1 MRIFLFSLIIVLHF
15 QLINAQQFSIEGNV
29 KESES
34 GTALRYANIRVSGTT
49 YGTSSNKNGE
59 YEIKLHAGKYVIIAS
74 YIGYI
79 SDTIKIDLNRNLQGI
94 NFRLEKS
101 SVNLPE
107 ITVLPGENPALK
119 IIRKAIEK
127 RKRRNEKLNSY
138 KYFAYTKGLIKS
150 HNDIIAGQNSIG
162 IGIGGDDTS
171 KLKISGIL
179 ENESE
184 GYFEKPDYHK
194 DIILARKQSANFP
207 PTINILT
214 GGRLIQNF
222 YDETIHFLGLDL
234 PGPLS
239 SNSLNYYDFYISK
252 TLSMNNQTVFQ
263 IYMSP
268 ADPSDPGFKGDIFIT
283 DKSFDLIKVD
293 LQLNRSAN
301 QGGIFDTIDVF
312 QQFSMYDDSIYM
324 PVDYRLIAGVNYL
337 NLVKFGFELNT
348 ILYNYTIN
356 PKLKKNIFSKAVVT
370 VLPDADKKDSLY
382 WRKSVTIPNTKEEI
396 SAYERIDSLENIPKN
411 FWDRFSLL
419 SNRINFSDNF
429 SISAPFG
436 MYHFNRVEG
445 SAIDFGLFFKNLADK
460 RLAAS
465 LKTSYGFSDKKFKED
480 LGFDYLFGDYRT
492 YKFSFNA
499 FNKLSVLF
507 DNEGPFDELV
517 NTLWSLFAK
526 DDFRDYYY
534 SRGFKINFGGEV
546 FPILSLNA
554 GFINQ
559 TDNSALINT
568 DFSFFSKHASYDPNP
583 KINDTKTNA
592 VTFGFKFDFRDYIE
606 DGLYR
611 RRVGLN
617 RNQISIRG
625 EVIHSDK
632 NVLKST
638 SVFTTYKGWIGG
650 SFKTFN
656 FSEFDYN
663 IFAMYNFNSL
673 PFQFLYSVPG
683 SVDFLFGSKSFKTL
697 NTNEIIGDRVLT
709 FNLVHDWGDNIF
721 KWLQIPLLKNSELQL
736 TTFLNGAYSNISKE
750 SFSIVPNN
758 IPIHTFKHPFYEAG
772 FGIYHVL
779 FPLELDFAWKLNY
792 RGDNNF
798 RFGIHSFIN

>member
-396 SAYERIDSLENIPKN
+396 SAYERIDSLENIPK
-411 FWDRFSLL
+411 SL
-419 SNRINFSDNF
+419 I
-429 SISAPFG
+429 
-436 MYHFNRVEG
+436 
-445 SAIDFGLFFKNLADK
+445 
-460 RLAAS
+460 
-465 LKTSYGFSDKKFKED
+465 KF
-480 LGFDYLFGDYRT
+480 
-492 YKFSFNA
+492 
-499 FNKLSVLF
+499 
-507 DNEGPFDELV
+507 
-517 NTLWSLFAK
+517 
-526 DDFRDYYY
+526 
-534 SRGFKINFGGEV
+534 
-546 FPILSLNA
+546 
-554 GFINQ
+554 
-559 TDNSALINT
+559 
-568 DFSFFSKHASYDPNP
+568 
-583 KINDTKTNA
+583 
-592 VTFGFKFDFRDYIE
+592 
-606 DGLYR
+606 
-611 RRVGLN
+611 
-617 RNQISIRG
+617 
-625 EVIHSDK
+625 
-632 NVLKST
+632 
-638 SVFTTYKGWIGG
+638 
-650 SFKTFN
+650 
-656 FSEFDYN
+656 
-663 IFAMYNFNSL
+663 
-673 PFQFLYSVPG
+673 
-683 SVDFLFGSKSFKTL
+683 
-697 NTNEIIGDRVLT
+697 
-709 FNLVHDWGDNIF
+709 
-721 KWLQIPLLKNSELQL
+721 
-736 TTFLNGAYSNISKE
+736 
-750 SFSIVPNN
+750 
-758 IPIHTFKHPFYEAG
+758 
-772 FGIYHVL
+772 
-779 FPLELDFAWKLNY
+779 
-792 RGDNNF
+792 
-798 RFGIHSFIN
+798 